1 MYTELSD
8 YFKALATNHVAINHT
23 DQEKHFFRIDAEEY
37 LVGITTKVN
46 YPFLSLESYDSNFNA
61 PNNDNVAKSRQIA
74 FMLVDKY
81 KQGDYNRMNEIYD
94 ELEEVAHDI
103 LNRINSDQKQ
113 NISLVRDFSFA
124 SVNIQSL
131 PPNPA
136 KLYTGV
142 RVTMNFDSKYNTSV
156 NNAKWRDK

>member
-1 MYTELSD
+1 MYTELSQ
-8 YFKALATNHVAINHT
+8 YFESMATNHVALNHT

-37 LVGITTKVN
+37 LIGITSKVHF
-46 YPFLSLESYDSNFNA
+46 PFLSLESYDSNFNA
-61 PNNDNVAKSRQIA
+61 PGNDNVAITRNIA

-81 KQGDYNRMNEIYD
+81 KQGDYESMNAIYD
-94 ELEEVAHDI
+94 SMEQIALDI
-103 LNRINSDQKQ
+103 INKINYDQKQ
-113 NISLVRDFSFA
+113 NIKLVRDFSYA

-142 RVTMNFDSKYNTSV
+142 RVTMNFESKYNTAV
-156 NNAKWRDK
+156 NTDKWKNL